1 MSKKALIFTD
11 GGAEPN
17 PGPGGIGVVIQDG
30 QGETVTTISKF
41 VGRVTNNQAEYMAVI
56 AALEKTLSLGYDE
69 VEIHAD
75 SELIVR
81 QINGRYRVKNTNLK
95 PLYLKTME
103 LKSLLKNFTI
113 THIPR
118 NLNSEADRLAGE
130 AVRRGV
136 K

>member
-17 PGPGGIGVVIQDG
+17 PGPGGIGVVIRDR
-30 QGETVTTISKF
+30 QGETVTTISRS

-56 AALEKTLSLGYDE
+56 TALEKALSLGFDE
-69 VEIHAD
+69 VEMRAD

-81 QINGRYRVKNTNLK
+81 QINGRYKVRNSNLK
-95 PLYLKTME
+95 PLYQKVVQLKGQ
-103 LKSLLKNFTI
+103 LNSFTI

-118 NLNSEADRLAGE
+118 NLNKEADRLAGE
-130 AVRRGV
+130 AVR
-136 K
+136 

>member
-17 PGPGGIGVVIQDG
+17 PGPGGIGVVIQNQ
-30 QGETVTTISKF
+30 QGEAVATISRA

-56 AALEKTLSLGYDE
+56 AALEKAVSLGFDE
-69 VEIHAD
+69 VEMHAD

-81 QINGRYRVKNTNLK
+81 QINGRYRVKNANLK
-95 PLYLKTME
+95 PLYQKVID
-103 LKSLLKNFTI
+103 LKSRLKSFTI

-118 NLNSEADRLAGE
+118 NLNKEADRLAGE
-130 AVRRGV
+130 AVR
-136 K
+136 

>member
-1 MSKKALIFTD
+1 MIYTD

-17 PGPGGIGVVIQDG
+17 PGPGAIGVVIQDQDG
-30 QGETVTTISKF
+30 KTITTISRS

-56 AALEKTLSLGYDE
+56 AALEKALALGFDE

-81 QINGRYRVKNTNLK
+81 QINGRYKVKNTNLK
-95 PLYLKTME
+95 LLYQKVIQQKGRF
-103 LKSLLKNFTI
+103 KSFSI

-118 NLNSEADRLAGE
+118 SLNKEADRLAGE
-130 AVRRGV
+130 AVR
-136 K
+136 

>member
-17 PGPGGIGVVIQDG
+17 PGPGAIGVVIQNQ
-30 QGETVTTISKF
+30 QGETITTISQA

-56 AALEKTLSLGYDE
+56 AALEKAISLGFDE
-69 VEIHAD
+69 VEMLAD

-81 QINGRYRVKNTNLK
+81 QINGRYRVKNANLK
-95 PLYLKTME
+95 PLYQKVID
-103 LKSLLKNFTI
+103 LKSRLKSFTI

-118 NLNSEADRLAGE
+118 NLNKEADRLAGE
-130 AVRRGV
+130 AIR
-136 K
+136 

>member
-17 PGPGGIGVVIQDG
+17 PGPGAIGVVIKNQ
-30 QGETVTTISKF
+30 QGKTVATISQA

-56 AALEKTLSLGYDE
+56 TALEKALSLGFDE
-69 VEIHAD
+69 VEMRAD

-81 QINGRYRVKNTNLK
+81 QINGRYKVRNSNLK
-95 PLYLKTME
+95 PLYQKVVQLKGQ
-103 LKSLLKNFTI
+103 LNSFTI

-118 NLNSEADRLAGE
+118 NLNREADRLAGE
-130 AVRRGV
+130 AVR
-136 K
+136 